1 MSEAPGQG
9 SEDRADGA
17 GPAEDVASS
26 PGSGR
31 TPGWRAEFAG
41 GWPVAAAFALAGIGV
56 GLLWVALAPDVPLEV
71 RDNGIY
77 LATPQPWEPFATQ
90 AVFGL
95 LGLAAGIV
103 AGLWAW
109 LRARRT
115 PFGALAGLVV
125 GGAGCALLA
134 WRLGVWLGPPPLGEV
149 VDSVQPGDV
158 VYAPLAID
166 AWAVLL
172 APALG
177 AVLAYLV
184 LDLLLEERS
193 VPAAEPAPEVGGP
206 PVSDARRGPSWP
218 PSA

>member
-1 MSEAPGQG
+1 M
-9 SEDRADGA
+9 
-17 GPAEDVASS
+17 
-26 PGSGR
+26 
-31 TPGWRAEFAG
+31 
-41 GWPVAAAFALAGIGV
+41 

-71 RDNGIY
+71 RDDGIY

-95 LGLAAGIV
+95 LGLAAGLI
-103 AGLWAW
+103 AGVWAW

-115 PFGALAGLVV
+115 PFGALAGLLV

-134 WRLGVWLGPPPLGEV
+134 WQLGVWLGPPPLAEV
-149 VDSVQPGDV
+149 VGSVQPGDAV
-158 VYAPLAID
+158 DAPLAID

-172 APALG
+172 APAVG

-184 LDLLLEERS
+184 LDLLLEER
-193 VPAAEPAPEVGGP
+193 PAPGPDPMSGPDPTPADVGP
-206 PVSDARRGPSWP
+206 PVTTAPPGPSSP

>member
-1 MSEAPGQG
+1 MSGPPGEVSPEG
-9 SEDRADGA
+9 TAGVESADDA
-17 GPAEDVASS
+17 VTS
-26 PGSGR
+26 PGSDR
-31 TPGWRAEFAG
+31 RPGWRAEVAG
-41 GWPVAAAFALAGIGV
+41 GWPVAAVFAISGIGV

-71 RDNGIY
+71 RDGGIY

-95 LGLAAGIV
+95 LGLAAGLI
-103 AGLWAW
+103 AGMSAW
-109 LRARRT
+109 LRGRRT

-134 WRLGVWLGPPPLGEV
+134 WQLGVWLGPPPLKEV
-149 VDSVQPGDV
+149 VGSVQPGDA

-172 APALG
+172 APAVG
-177 AVLAYLV
+177 ALLAYLV
-184 LDLLLEERS
+184 LDLLLEERP
-193 VPAAEPAPEVGGP
+193 VPAVEPAPGLGWP
-206 PVSDARRGPSWP
+206 PVSDASPGPSLP

>member
-1 MSEAPGQG
+1 MSESPEDAAP
-9 SEDRADGA
+9 SAESADSGDSA
-17 GPAEDVASS
+17 DSG
-26 PGSGR
+26 GSG
-31 TPGWRAEFAG
+31 GWRAEVAG
-41 GWPVAAAFALAGIGV
+41 GWPVAAVFALAGIGV

-95 LGLAAGIV
+95 LGLV
-103 AGLWAW
+103 AGLIAGVWAW

-115 PFGALAGLVV
+115 PFGALAGLLV

-134 WRLGVWLGPPPLGEV
+134 WRLGVWLGPPPLADV
-149 VDSVQPGDV
+149 VDTVQPGDEV
-158 VYAPLAID
+158 FAPLAID

-172 APALG
+172 APAVG

-184 LDLLLEERS
+184 LDLLLEERQA
-193 VPAAEPAPEVGGP
+193 PGPEPAPAEGGP
-206 PVSDARRGPSWP
+206 PVTSAPPGPSSP